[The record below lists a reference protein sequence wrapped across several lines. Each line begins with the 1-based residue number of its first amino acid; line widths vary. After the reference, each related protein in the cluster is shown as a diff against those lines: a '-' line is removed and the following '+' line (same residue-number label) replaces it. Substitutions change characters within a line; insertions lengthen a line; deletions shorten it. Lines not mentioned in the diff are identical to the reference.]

1 MKEGQAESVKLPINE
16 SAVMKAHL
24 AEWISEA
31 VIVMNEKKR
40 ESIVHCWEKTGI
52 LAVWNVNERASLS
65 RNAFAETARLFP
77 GHVNDD
83 NSGEVNDMDNQG
95 LFDEFTV
102 LLL

>member
-1 MKEGQAESVKLPINE
+1 MSLFFAGNRSKL
-16 SAVMKAHL
+16 
-24 AEWISEA
+24 
-31 VIVMNEKKR
+31 
-40 ESIVHCWEKTGI
+40 